1 MSIKKALLY
10 GFAIATTLLLATLLI
25 GHLWVFMIIVVTA
38 FISIAVITYH
48 EKTQV
53 DRKFFDDEKG

>member
-10 GFAIATTLLLATLLI
+10 GFAIATTLLLATLVI

-38 FISIAVITYH
+38 LVGIAVSTSS
-48 EKTQV
+48 EDKNL
-53 DRKFFDDEKG
+53 